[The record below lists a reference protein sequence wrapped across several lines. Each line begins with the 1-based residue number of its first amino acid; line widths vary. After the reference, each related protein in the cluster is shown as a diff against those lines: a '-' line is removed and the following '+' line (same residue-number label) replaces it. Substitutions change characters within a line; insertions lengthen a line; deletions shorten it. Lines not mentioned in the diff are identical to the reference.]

1 MSGLSLQQTKQLF
14 IEVADDIIANQDV
27 LTEAD
32 RAIGDSDHGVGMARG
47 FAAVKEDLSNT
58 EVSDLGELLRATGTK
73 LMMTIGGAAGAIYGT
88 FFSSAG
94 QNLTGVHFLDSGAF
108 YRMLA
113 DGMAGVQARG
123 KAQPGDKTIIDVLAP
138 AVEKAAELQ
147 ATDLGKSL
155 DAVAEAAY
163 QGMESTKGMV
173 ATVGRAKTLGE
184 RSLGYP
190 DPGAVSMFLILKS
203 MSEHAREMTGPK
215 DS

>member
-1 MSGLSLQQTKQLF
+1 MSGLSLQQTRQLF
-14 IEVADDIIANQDV
+14 VKVADDVIANQDM

-47 FAAVKEDLSNT
+47 FAAVNEELADST
-58 EVSDLGELLRATGTK
+58 ASDLGELLRAIGTK

-88 FFSSAG
+88 FFRSAG
-94 QNLTGVHFLDSGAF
+94 ENLAGVQVLDSGAL

-138 AVEKAAELQ
+138 A
-147 ATDLGKSL
+147 
-155 DAVAEAAY
+155 AEAAAEMQTADLIESLNAVAVAAY
-163 QGMESTKGMV
+163 EGKESTKGMV

-184 RSLGYP
+184 RSLGHP
-190 DPGAVSMFLILKS
+190 DPGAVSMYLILKS
-203 MSEHAREMTGPK
+203 MSEHAGKMLDQEA
-215 DS
+215 